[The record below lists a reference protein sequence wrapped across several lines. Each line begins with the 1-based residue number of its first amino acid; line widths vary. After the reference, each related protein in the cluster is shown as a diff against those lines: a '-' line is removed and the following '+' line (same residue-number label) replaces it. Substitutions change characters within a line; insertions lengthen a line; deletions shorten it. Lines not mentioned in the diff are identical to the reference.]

1 MLALAGYGSSSSS
14 EDEGGAASMVPRK
27 AASPVQRKAAPPVQR
42 KRKMAKQLHLPAE
55 IQSALEGRVIDS
67 DSDDELLKDAKR
79 RRKPSSGRAALS
91 GLLCV
96 LPAVTG
102 STGAQQRGASSS
114 SSAAAAVS
122 VAAAG
127 AAPPPCPAR
136 AARDSTVATAGTVE
150 EESVAADDSDDGH
163 FGLEAAPQPKRKQPL
178 PAADRVPATISGSSA
193 GRSSSTSS
201 TQAQPCARSDPDASY
216 YYLDAEGAIQGPF
229 EPADMQQWYTAGY
242 FQSDLPVRHGRGGPF
257 VSLATL
263 VEQRGQGFFV
273 RGSDQRQP
281 LPSQQQQQQQHAVAS
296 RPDGADKQS
305 RRRGRELERMLASG
319 NFGAVEGQ
327 LAMHD
332 VAAVDVQ
339 AWAPDPVDTQSS
351 QEKKVGFDLESPRA
365 AQCRF
370 QLTPHARPLHHTIV
384 PPPACARSPQPQPNA
399 AFWDTETG
407 AVVSSSKPSSTHKRK
422 HQINTL
428 AFEAAARDVESMNQK
443 GAASLK
449 TKRETQAKYGW

>member
-1 MLALAGYGSSSSS
+1 MHALAGYGSSSSS

-27 AASPVQRKAAPPVQR
+27 TAPPVQR

-102 STGAQQRGASSS
+102 STGAQQRRASS
-114 SSAAAAVS
+114 SSAAAAAAAVS
-122 VAAAG
+122 VAG

-136 AARDSTVATAGTVE
+136 AASDSTVATAGTAD

-163 FGLEAAPQPKRKQPL
+163 FGLEAAPQPKRKHPL

-193 GRSSSTSS
+193 GRSSSTSG
-201 TQAQPCARSDPDASY
+201 TQAQPSDPDASY
-216 YYLDAEGAIQGPF
+216 YYLDAAGAIQGPF

-273 RGSDQRQP
+273 QGSDQRQP
-281 LPSQQQQQQQHAVAS
+281 LPSQQQQQQQQHAAAS

-339 AWAPDPVDTQSS
+339 AWAPDPVDTLSS

-365 AQCRF
+365 ARCRF
-370 QLTPHARPLHHTIV
+370 QLTPHARPSHHTIV